1 MRANTH
7 LIIDYTLSL
16 NKKLYKSLSQEN
28 LIITYLMW
36 TRNTFGYLYNM
47 KKANAINFG

>member
-16 NKKLYKSLSQEN
+16 NEKLYKSLSQEK
-28 LIITYLMW
+28 LL
-36 TRNTFGYLYNM
+36 
-47 KKANAINFG
+47 